1 MSPDEVVD
9 LLKQWLTEERLT
21 AKSQQDPRAHA
32 HFLVRYPG
40 GKQGHMFAVVVP
52 KGRDLVAL
60 SSMTR
65 VDEGQQK
72 EMKSHMDDEDSDWAE
87 WVHESRLHLIRTGV
101 DWAIHMGHEG
111 DKKPGPLQAFNVSL
125 PIWFD
130 GLSKHEFMNNLR
142 RLWLAKLALI
152 HEIKYSYG
160 PGVGKSGPV
169 DDWPKSKAKSDGTQP
184 SEGDGPAP
192 QVEFDEKMSFGSGF
206 DPSEWA

>member
-21 AKSQQDPRAHA
+21 AKAQQDPRAHA
-32 HFLVRYPG
+32 HLLVRYPG

-169 DDWPKSKAKSDGTQP
+169 DDWPKSKAKPDGAQP